1 MIDMAARRKMRGQK
15 RRGRQVSPSKQAKAL
30 RKTLKGKYWEKYAD
44 EATDA
49 LMSYTTTS
57 ILKDEKFEI
66 EKIYVRSNKAVH
78 FAATEGEFGV
88 KLKSGGY
95 AILRNGVL
103 YKETDYRNAL
113 KGFDIALTGGYDN
126 YEFTDLWDSLDSREK
141 AKLSVKLRGID
152 WDKFWSDGYD
162 SESGLINSDKSIEEQ
177 LVEAIRKTV
186 RPDFRK

>member
-1 MIDMAARRKMRGQK
+1 MAARRKMRGQK
-15 RRGRQVSPSKQAKAL
+15 RKGRQVSPSKQAKAL
-30 RKTLKGKYWEKYAD
+30 RKTLKGKYWEKYAS

-78 FAATEGEFGV
+78 FSSKDGEFGV

-103 YKETDYRNAL
+103 YRETDYRNAL

-126 YEFTDLWDSLDSREK
+126 HEFTDLWDSLDTREK

-152 WDKFWSDGYD
+152 WDRFWSDGYD
-162 SESGLINSDKSIEEQ
+162 SESGLINSDRSIEEQ

>member
-1 MIDMAARRKMRGQK
+1 MAAKRKMRGQK

-44 EATDA
+44 KATDA

-78 FAATEGEFGV
+78 FSSKDGEFGV

-103 YKETDYRNAL
+103 YTETDYRNAL
-113 KGFDIALTGGYDN
+113 KGLDVALGGYDN
-126 YEFTDLWDSLDSREK
+126 TEFTDLWDSLDTREK
-141 AKLSVKLRGID
+141 AKLSVGLSGIE
-152 WDKFWSDGYD
+152 WEQFWRSGYD
-162 SESGLINSDKSIEEQ
+162 SESGLIDSSESTEDQ
-177 LVEAIRKTV
+177 LVAAIRKV

>member
-78 FAATEGEFGV
+78 FAASEGEFGV

>member
-1 MIDMAARRKMRGQK
+1 MTARRKMRGQK
-15 RRGRQVSPSKQAKAL
+15 RKGRQVSPSKQAKAL
-30 RKTLKGKYWEKYAD
+30 RKTLKGKYWEKYAG

-78 FAATEGEFGV
+78 FSAEQGEFGV

-126 YEFTDLWDSLDSREK
+126 YEFTDLWDSLDTREK

-162 SESGLINSDKSIEEQ
+162 SESGLINSDRSIEEQ

>member
-1 MIDMAARRKMRGQK
+1 MAARRKMRGQK

-49 LMSYTTTS
+49 LMSYTATS

-78 FAATEGEFGV
+78 FAASEGEFGV

-113 KGFDIALTGGYDN
+113 KGLDVALGGYDN
-126 YEFTDLWDSLDSREK
+126 TEFTDLWDSLDSREK
-141 AKLSVKLRGID
+141 AKLSVGLRGID
-152 WDKFWSDGYD
+152 WEKFWSSGYD
-162 SESGLINSDKSIEEQ
+162 SESGLIDSGESIEDQ
-177 LVEAIRKTV
+177 LVAAIRKV

>member
-1 MIDMAARRKMRGQK
+1 MIRMAARRKMRGQK
-15 RRGRQVSPSKQAKAL
+15 RKGRQVSPSKQAKAL

-78 FAATEGEFGV
+78 FSSKDGEFGV

-126 YEFTDLWDSLDSREK
+126 YEFTDLWDSLDTREK

-152 WDKFWSDGYD
+152 WDRFWSDGYD
-162 SESGLINSDKSIEEQ
+162 SESGLINSDRSIEEQ

>member
-15 RRGRQVSPSKQAKAL
+15 RKGRQVSPSKQAKAL

-78 FAATEGEFGV
+78 FAASEGEFGV

-126 YEFTDLWDSLDSREK
+126 YEFTDLWDSLDTREK

-152 WDKFWSDGYD
+152 WDRFWSDGYD
-162 SESGLINSDKSIEEQ
+162 SESGLINSDRSIEEQ

>member
-15 RRGRQVSPSKQAKAL
+15 RKGRQVSPSKQAKDL
-30 RKTLKGKYWEKYAD
+30 RKTFKGKYWDKYAS

-78 FAATEGEFGV
+78 FSAAEGEFGV

-126 YEFTDLWDSLDSREK
+126 YEFTDLWDSLDTREK

-152 WDKFWSDGYD
+152 WDRFWSDGYD
-162 SESGLINSDKSIEEQ
+162 SESGLINSDRSIEEQ

>member
-78 FAATEGEFGV
+78 FAASEGEFGV

-103 YKETDYRNAL
+103 YRETDYRNAL

-126 YEFTDLWDSLDSREK
+126 HEFTDLWDSLDTREK

-162 SESGLINSDKSIEEQ
+162 SESGLIDSDKSIEEQ

>member
-1 MIDMAARRKMRGQK
+1 MAARRKMRGQK

-30 RKTLKGKYWEKYAD
+30 RKTLKGKYWEKYAS

-78 FAATEGEFGV
+78 FSAKEGEFGV
-88 KLKSGGY
+88 KLKNGGY

-126 YEFTDLWDSLDSREK
+126 HEFTDLWDSLDSREK
-141 AKLSVKLRGID
+141 ARLSVKLRGID
-152 WDKFWSDGYD
+152 WDRFWSDGYD
-162 SESGLINSDKSIEEQ
+162 SESGLINSDRSIEEQ
-177 LVEAIRKTV
+177 LVDAIRKTV

>member
-1 MIDMAARRKMRGQK
+1 MAAKRKMRGQK
-15 RRGRQVSPSKQAKAL
+15 RKGRQVSPSKQAKAL
-30 RKTLKGKYWEKYAD
+30 RKTLKGKYWAKYAE
-44 EATDA
+44 EATDS

-78 FAATEGEFGV
+78 FSSKDGEFGV

-103 YKETDYRNAL
+103 YIETDYRNAL

-126 YEFTDLWDSLDSREK
+126 HEFTDLWDSLDTREK
-141 AKLSVKLRGID
+141 AKLSVGLRGID
-152 WDKFWSDGYD
+152 WEKFWSSGYD
-162 SESGLINSDKSIEEQ
+162 SESGLIDSSESIEDQ
-177 LVEAIRKTV
+177 LVAAIRKV

>member
-1 MIDMAARRKMRGQK
+1 MIRMAAKRKMRGQK

-78 FAATEGEFGV
+78 FSAAEGEFGV

-152 WDKFWSDGYD
+152 WDRFWSDGYD
-162 SESGLINSDKSIEEQ
+162 SESGLINSDRSIEEQ

>member
-1 MIDMAARRKMRGQK
+1 MIRMAAKRKMRGQK

-30 RKTLKGKYWEKYAD
+30 RKTLKGKYWEKYAS

-78 FAATEGEFGV
+78 FSAAEGEFGV

-126 YEFTDLWDSLDSREK
+126 YEFTDLWDSLDTREK

-152 WDKFWSDGYD
+152 WDRFWSDGYD
-162 SESGLINSDKSIEEQ
+162 SESGLINSDRSIEEQ

>member
-1 MIDMAARRKMRGQK
+1 MIDMAAKHKMRGQK
-15 RRGRQVSPSKQAKAL
+15 RKGRQVSPSKQAKAL
-30 RKTLKGKYWEKYAD
+30 RKTLKGKYWEKYAS

-78 FAATEGEFGV
+78 FSAAEGEFGV

-126 YEFTDLWDSLDSREK
+126 YEFTDLWDSLDTREK

-152 WDKFWSDGYD
+152 WDRFWSDGYD
-162 SESGLINSDKSIEEQ
+162 SESGLINSDRSIEEQ

>member
-1 MIDMAARRKMRGQK
+1 MAAKRKMRGQK
-15 RRGRQVSPSKQAKAL
+15 RKGRQVSPSKQAKAL
-30 RKTLKGKYWEKYAD
+30 RKTLKGKYWEKYAS

-78 FAATEGEFGV
+78 FSSKDGEFGV

-126 YEFTDLWDSLDSREK
+126 HEFTDLWDSLDTREK

-152 WDKFWSDGYD
+152 WDRFWSDGYD
-162 SESGLINSDKSIEEQ
+162 SESGLINSDESIEEQ

>member
-15 RRGRQVSPSKQAKAL
+15 RKGRQVSPSKQAKAL

-78 FAATEGEFGV
+78 FAASEGEFGV

-113 KGFDIALTGGYDN
+113 KGLDVALGGYDN
-126 YEFTDLWDSLDSREK
+126 TEFTDLWDSLDSKEK

-152 WDKFWSDGYD
+152 WNKVWSTDYDKETGLMS
-162 SESGLINSDKSIEEQ
+162 SETAEMRV
-177 LVEAIRKTV
+177 VEAIKRTV
-186 RPDFRK
+186 RPSFRE

>member
-1 MIDMAARRKMRGQK
+1 MAARRKMRGQK

-57 ILKDEKFEI
+57 ILKDERFEI

-78 FAATEGEFGV
+78 FAASEGEFGV

-126 YEFTDLWDSLDSREK
+126 HEFTDLWDSLDTREK
-141 AKLSVKLRGID
+141 AKLSVGLRGID
-152 WDKFWSDGYD
+152 WEKFWSDGYD
-162 SESGLINSDKSIEEQ
+162 SESGLIDSDESIEDQ
-177 LVEAIRKTV
+177 LVAAIRKTV

>member
-1 MIDMAARRKMRGQK
+1 MAARRKMRGQK
-15 RRGRQVSPSKQAKAL
+15 RKGRQVSPSKQAKAL
-30 RKTLKGKYWEKYAD
+30 RKTLKGKYWEKYAS

-57 ILKDEKFEI
+57 ILKDKKFEI

-78 FAATEGEFGV
+78 FSAKEGEFGV

-126 YEFTDLWDSLDSREK
+126 HEFTDLWDSLDTREK

-152 WDKFWSDGYD
+152 WDRFWSDGYD
-162 SESGLINSDKSIEEQ
+162 SESGLIDSDRSIEEQ

>member
-1 MIDMAARRKMRGQK
+1 MVARRKMRGQK

-30 RKTLKGKYWEKYAD
+30 RNTLKGKYWEKYAN

-49 LMSYTTTS
+49 LMCYTTTS

-78 FAATEGEFGV
+78 FSSKDGEFGV

-113 KGFDIALTGGYDN
+113 KGLDVALGGYDN
-126 YEFTDLWDSLDSREK
+126 TEFTDLWDSLDTREK
-141 AKLSVKLRGID
+141 AKRSVGLRGID
-152 WDKFWSDGYD
+152 WEKFWSSGYD
-162 SESGLINSDKSIEEQ
+162 SESGLIDSSESIEDQ
-177 LVEAIRKTV
+177 RVAAIRKV
-186 RPDFRK
+186 RRDFRK